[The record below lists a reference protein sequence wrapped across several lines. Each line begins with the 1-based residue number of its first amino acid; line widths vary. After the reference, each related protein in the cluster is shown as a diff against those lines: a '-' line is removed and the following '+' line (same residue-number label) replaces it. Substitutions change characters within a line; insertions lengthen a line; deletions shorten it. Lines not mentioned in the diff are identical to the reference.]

1 MTTPTTTPNDYSNV
15 PLEMTQ
21 LVTITSVLEGT
32 QETPVGTQRSFIG
45 QIVPMPNTAA
55 WTQYPYTFK
64 YPAALPIEPKNG
76 QQAWCRVKRENIK
89 AGKDGSR
96 AFDFWWGLTAFD
108 VEAPQPGQET
118 IMGSTPKEQT
128 TNGTTTY
135 STAQVFGSTATVNSD
150 SIEVRGDIQGHLEKL
165 SVDLY
170 VGVMGISLSDNLD
183 QINYLHIRMIR
194 DRLYH
199 MVKDQLIRP
208 LYYCYEHDE
217 VRHYK
222 DGEYIHDLTKH
233 KGRDLD
239 EGSYC
244 AYQDSILQPF
254 FLCMD
259 TPVAPAEQPVVEQA
273 PAEQPVVE
281 QAVQATLEPATDGL
295 PGGSARE

>member
-118 IMGSTPKEQT
+118 IMGSTPKDQS

-135 STAQVFGSTATVNSD
+135 STAQVFGKTATVNSD
-150 SIEVRGDIQGHLEKL
+150 SIAVMGEIQGHLEKL
-165 SVDLY
+165 AVDLY

-183 QINYLHIRMIR
+183 QINYQHIRMIR

-208 LYYCYEHDE
+208 LYYCYEHE
-217 VRHYK
+217 AVREFADMGYFHK
-222 DGEYIHDLTKH
+222 MGEA
-233 KGRDLD
+233 
-239 EGSYC
+239 YC
-244 AYQDSILQPF
+244 TYSDSITAPYYIEF
-254 FLCMD
+254 D
-259 TPVAPAEQPVVEQA
+259 TPAAPAEQPVVEQA

-281 QAVQATLEPATDGL
+281 QVVQATLEPATSDGM
-295 PGGSARE
+295 PG

>member
-135 STAQVFGSTATVNSD
+135 STNQLFGTPSSSTSSWAKSKDEQIAWNSAINNAN
-150 SIEVRGDIQGHLEKL
+150 SVMVTRTNREGKLLEYDDYYEGELAYMSHKF
-165 SVDLY
+165 
-170 VGVMGISLSDNLD
+170 
-183 QINYLHIRMIR
+183 YL
-194 DRLYH
+194 
-199 MVKDQLIRP
+199 LIRNGP
-208 LYYCYEHDE
+208 DFDKYGSL
-217 VRHYK
+217 
-222 DGEYIHDLTKH
+222 
-233 KGRDLD
+233 LD
-239 EGSYC
+239 IEE
-244 AYQDSILQPF
+244 P
-254 FLCMD
+254 
-259 TPVAPAEQPVVEQA
+259 TVTEAPEQPVVEHA